1 MRSKSGGHELLPLEL
16 QTGEAMARYLCHG
29 RLNALSVLAVVVWL
43 LYVPALAVDQ
53 KSAQHKT
60 VSGLVTYTAENGIP
74 DVAVTLKDLQTGE
87 TIVVYTEADGRY
99 QFSNLNP
106 HHDYQFQASFKWLAS
121 ETRQVSS
128 LDTRGELSI
137 NLAIS
142 SRQDKEQAVADKL
155 ATLMNWV
162 PGSVVAEIGAGEG
175 QLTLAAAERVG
186 PAGHVFTTELDP
198 RLLVDLQDLAVRLK
212 AKNITVIKAG
222 EAETNLPRECC
233 DSIFMRHVYHH
244 FTQPAQEDTSLFQS
258 LKPGGILAVIDFPPS
273 KEATTLESSNEGAP
287 NNRSGHGITRQALI
301 DELNAAGFQV
311 VMTPTEWPGKDYCVV
326 FRKPSK

>member
-1 MRSKSGGHELLPLEL
+1 
-16 QTGEAMARYLCHG
+16 MARYRRQG
-29 RLNALSVLAVVVWL
+29 RPNALSVLAVVVWL
-43 LYVPALAVDQ
+43 LHAPAPAVDQ
-53 KSAQHKT
+53 KPAPHKT
-60 VSGLVTYTAENGIP
+60 VSGLVTYTAENGIS
-74 DVAVTLKDLQTGE
+74 DAAVTLKDLQTGE
-87 TIVVYTEADGRY
+87 TIVVYTGADGRY

-106 HHDYQFQASFKWLAS
+106 HHDYQIQASFKWLAS

-155 ATLMNWV
+155 TTLLNWV

-175 QLTLAAAERVG
+175 QLTLAAAERLG

-198 RLLVDLQDLAVRLK
+198 RLLVDLQGLAARLK
-212 AKNITVIKAG
+212 VENITVIKAG

-244 FTQPAQEDTSLFQS
+244 FTQPAQEDASIYQS

-273 KEATTLESSNEGAP
+273 KKQSKTFESSTQNAQ
-287 NNRSGHGITRQALI
+287 NNQTGHGITRQALI
-301 DELNAAGFQV
+301 DELSAAGFQV
-311 VMTPTEWPGKDYCVV
+311 VMTPSEWPGEDYCVV